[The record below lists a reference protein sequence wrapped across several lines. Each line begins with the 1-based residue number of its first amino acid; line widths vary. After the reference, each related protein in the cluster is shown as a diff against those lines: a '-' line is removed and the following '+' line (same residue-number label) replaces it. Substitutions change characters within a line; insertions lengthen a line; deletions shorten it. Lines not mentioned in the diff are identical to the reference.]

1 MVLALNTSDAVRG
14 TPRMFMTSK
23 IRCAP
28 ARSSV
33 VTMTRVTSLTR
44 YDANARRSCVGIFAS
59 SSNTCLV
66 LMAMLRCAC
75 DSISLSRRSN
85 SPSRSPSCTYM
96 RKKLV
101 SRSRSLRRG
110 SALMPRSLSPGS
122 TMRSLRLST
131 SSGSSSRSR
140 STEMMMESEMRRCC
154 PSMTWYLVCPSW
166 TRISDPRKYGV
177 SGSWHA
183 SCRSVTSCAMFS
195 VCQVYARWNDGIT
208 NR

>member
-110 SALMPRSLSPGS
+110 SALMPRSLSPW
-122 TMRSLRLST
+122 LDD
-131 SSGSSSRSR
+131 
-140 STEMMMESEMRRCC
+140 EVVEAFHEF
-154 PSMTWYLVCPSW
+154 
-166 TRISDPRKYGV
+166 GV
-177 SGSWHA
+177 VFQIAEHG
-183 SCRSVTSCAMFS
+183 
-195 VCQVYARWNDGIT
+195 NDDGK
-208 NR
+208 